1 MSQVADNA
9 FRRQLEAV
17 AKHPA
22 MSDENINVK
31 PGLLD
36 MPSNLLLLIGIIGLA
51 ATVAL
56 SFIFG
61 TKHALASYE
70 VGVFTVTAFSLG
82 GLFWNMVFHLVNAGW
97 TGTVRRQLEQ
107 LMMMIPVCLGMIL
120 VIVAVELAYDGVLL
134 SWMGLNPA
142 TDHLLDVK
150 KGFLN
155 RPFFV
160 IRFLIYGVLWLFLA
174 TRLWRNSV
182 NQDATG
188 DRMLTLKSRF
198 MSAWGMP
205 VFALSLAFFA
215 FDFMMAMDYRFFSTM
230 WGVYFFASCA
240 LGSIAVVL
248 MMLCILRGLG
258 LLTGLVTKEHTH
270 DLGKLLFGFTVFWTY
285 IAFSQYFLIWYAN
298 IPEETA
304 WYVNRKV
311 GGWENLAAFLV
322 IGHFIIPFLVLLF
335 RDVKR
340 HVAGAAIMAAWI
352 IFMIVMDFMWVVRPM
367 VYLGDS
373 APGPGAAGWIL
384 DIAAIVGVLGIWFG
398 FLLKRIAREPLVAK
412 NDPKMPEALRHRNYV

>member
-9 FRRQLEAV
+9 YRRQLEAV

-22 MSDENINVK
+22 MADENINVK

-36 MPSNLLLLIGIIGLA
+36 MPSNLLILIGIIGIA
-51 ATVAL
+51 ATGAL
-56 SFIFG
+56 SFMFN

-97 TGTVRRQLEQ
+97 TGTVRRQLEH
-107 LMMMIPVCLGMIL
+107 LMMMLPVCLAMIA
-120 VIVAVELAYDGVLL
+120 VIVVVEIAFDGVLL
-134 SWMGLNPA
+134 SWMGLDPA
-142 TDHLLDVK
+142 TDHLLEVK

-155 RPFFV
+155 TPFFV
-160 IRFLIYGVLWLFLA
+160 IRFIIYGVLWMILA
-174 TRLWRNSV
+174 SSLWRNSV

-188 DRMLTLKSRF
+188 DRMLTRKSRF

-215 FDFMMAMDYRFFSTM
+215 FDFLMAMDYRFFSTM

-240 LGSIAVVL
+240 LGSIAVTLLV
-248 MMLCILRGLG
+248 LCILRSLG

-285 IAFSQYFLIWYAN
+285 IAFSQYFLIWYSN

-304 WYVNRKV
+304 WFVNRKV
-311 GGWENLAAFLV
+311 GGWEYLAAILA
-322 IGHFIIPFLVLLF
+322 IGHFIIPFLILLF

-340 HVAGAAIMAAWI
+340 HVAGAAILAAWI
-352 IFMIVMDFMWVVRPM
+352 ILMIVLDFVWIVRPM
-367 VYLGDS
+367 VYLGDMAGES
-373 APGPGAAGWIL
+373 HAAGWIL
-384 DIAAIVGVLGIWFG
+384 DVAAIVGVLALWFG
-398 FLLKRIAREPLVAK
+398 FLLKRIAKEPLVAK
-412 NDPKMPEALRHRNYV
+412 NDPRMPEALNHRNYV